1 MSTKINC
8 PECHHEF
15 NVEHALSNELEKNI
29 RQKINAEVAQK
40 NKLIEAKEQN
50 IQLELKKIEDEK
62 NSLNDLVKQKVE
74 AEKIKFRNSVELEV
88 KKENEESLKV
98 LMDKLSTQA
107 DELAKIRKEKISFEE
122 QVQSLKKKEE
132 QMELEIK
139 EKVLAET
146 KRIASETKKE
156 EEEKYLLS
164 IKEKDELVNTL
175 KNQIADLK
183 RKAEQGSMQSQG
195 EILELEVERLLNSI
209 YPQDNIEEIKK
220 GANGADCVQTVINSL
235 GQISGRIAYE
245 TKRTK
250 SFSNTW
256 IEKLRADMRTHR
268 ADIGVIVT
276 EVMPDDMKQFG
287 LKDGVW
293 ICKFSEVE
301 GLSRVL
307 RQMILKVSEVHEANE
322 GREEKMQVLYSYLI
336 SEEFKQQM
344 EAIVRGFVNMKN
356 ALESEKRS
364 MKRIWKQRE
373 KELELI
379 IDGATEMHGSIRAIA
394 GNSIAPIKELELD
407 NNLLEE

>member
-15 NVEHALSNELEKNI
+15 NVEHALSKELEKNI

-209 YPQDNIEEIKK
+209 YPQDNIKEIKK
-220 GANGADCVQTVINSL
+220 GVNGADCVQTVINSL
-235 GQISGRIAYE
+235 GQISGMIAYE

-287 LKDGVW
+287 IKDGVW

-307 RQMILKVSEVHEANE
+307 RQMILKVSEVQEANE

>member
-29 RQKINAEVAQK
+29 RQKINTEVAQR
-40 NKLIEAKEQN
+40 NKLIEVKEQN
-50 IQLELKKIEDEK
+50 IELELKKIQNEK
-62 NSLNDLVKQKVE
+62 NSLNEIVNQKVE
-74 AEKIKFRNSVELEV
+74 AEKLKFRNSVELEV

-98 LMDKLSTQA
+98 LMDKLSNQA
-107 DELAKIRKEKISFEE
+107 DEIAKIRKEKISFEE

-139 EKVLAET
+139 EKVFAET

-195 EILELEVERLLNSI
+195 EILELEVERLLESS
-209 YPQDNIEEIKK
+209 YPLDSIEEIKK
-220 GANGADCVQTVINSL
+220 GANGADCVQNVTSNFGHVA
-235 GQISGRIAYE
+235 GRIAFE

-250 SFSNTW
+250 SFSNSW
-256 IEKLRADMRTHR
+256 IEKLKVDMRTHK

-276 EVMPDDMKQFG
+276 ETMPNDMPKFG
-287 LKDGVW
+287 IKDGIW

-307 RQMILKVSEVHEANE
+307 RHSILKVAEVKEANE
-322 GREEKMQVLYSYLI
+322 DRGEKMQVLYSYLI

-344 EAIVRGFVNMKN
+344 EAIVRGFVNMKG

-407 NNLLEE
+407 NNLLEK